1 MPLTACLGV
10 CENNPMS
17 FYCAVS
23 RRVGRLV
30 LTCGCLRVVCALY
43 LPLREWMWYV
53 ECRDGLAVCVGP
65 LYLSISR

>member
-1 MPLTACLGV
+1 
-10 CENNPMS
+10 MS